1 VAGAVVWRIARRPHA
16 LDRVG
21 AGARQDGGRWNR
33 PGTGVIYAG
42 STIAIAA
49 LERFVHLAG
58 VVPAD
63 LVLVR
68 VTLPDGCSTETPVGS
83 DLPRDWDLVP
93 AGPGS
98 TDFGTRWAQ
107 EKRSL
112 VLYVPSVVLREEKN
126 AVLNPAHAEFARVKL
141 IIERKFSYDPRLYS
155 PRRARSK
162 RAR

>member
-1 VAGAVVWRIARRPHA
+1 VGAGVWRIARRPHA
-16 LDRVG
+16 LDRLGV
-21 AGARQDGGRWNR
+21 GARQDGGRWNH

-68 VTLPDGCSTETPVGS
+68 VALPDGCATETPARS
-83 DLPRDWDLVP
+83 DLPRNWDLVP

-98 TDFGTRWAQ
+98 MDFGTRWAR
-107 EKRSL
+107 EMRSL
-112 VLYVPSVVLREEKN
+112 VLYVPSVVLPEEIN
-126 AVLNPAHAEFARVKL
+126 AVLNPAHPEFAGVKL
-141 IIERKFSYDPRLYS
+141 TIERPFNYDPRMHS
-155 PRRARSK
+155 PRRAPSRGT
-162 RAR
+162 R

>member
-1 VAGAVVWRIARRPHA
+1 MGAVVWRIARRRYA
-16 LDRVG
+16 LDKLGVG
-21 AGARQDGGRWNR
+21 ARRDGGRWNR

-42 STIAIAA
+42 ATIAIAA

-68 VTLPDGCSTETPVGS
+68 VALPDGSSTETPARS

-98 TDFGTRWAQ
+98 MDFGTRWAQ
-107 EKRSL
+107 ELRSL

-126 AVLNPAHAEFARVKL
+126 AVLNPAHPEFAGVKL
-141 IIERKFSYDPRLYS
+141 TIERPFNYDPRMYS
-155 PRRARSK
+155 PRRAPR
-162 RAR
+162 RRTR

>member
-1 VAGAVVWRIARRPHA
+1 VSRAVVWRIARRPHA
-16 LDRVG
+16 LDTLG

-68 VTLPDGCSTETPVGS
+68 VTLPDGCSTEMPEDS
-83 DLPRDWDLVP
+83 DLPRGWDLVP
-93 AGPGS
+93 PGPAS
-98 TDFGTRWAQ
+98 MDFGTRWAQ
-107 EKRSL
+107 EMRSL

-126 AVLNPAHAEFARVKL
+126 AVLNPAHPEFARVKL
-141 IIERKFSYDPRLYS
+141 AIERPFNYDPRMYS
-155 PRRARSK
+155 LRRAPGRK
-162 RAR
+162 PR